1 MPLMARSLRKGL
13 ISKGF
18 NEKIM
23 LAVIQV
29 NGCRYCS
36 WFHTRLAMKEGISKM
51 EIYTLPGGEFDG
63 LMCRLKGK
71 RMKGSQLVNEL
82 GIVFGSLLMFPVALL
97 HGLFYGNEVQ
107 QLKTIFNFCIN
118 H

>member
-1 MPLMARSLRKGL
+1 
-13 ISKGF
+13 
-18 NEKIM
+18 
-23 LAVIQV
+23 
-29 NGCRYCS
+29 
-36 WFHTRLAMKEGISKM
+36 M